1 VAQEMGGV
9 SAGAWLRFKRMH
21 HEDHAKHTLRIFG
34 RRADEVH
41 TFLDQFFPKYKI
53 SHRRLLHHRLGIKLI
68 VKKFGEK
75 AWGPAELHILDD
87 EGRIPETWLD
97 HDVVYLEPHDE
108 AEQEKD
114 LILLYGRETYDR
126 VRGGIS

>member
-1 VAQEMGGV
+1 MRTTQSTPFV
-9 SAGAWLRFKRMH
+9 SS
-21 HEDHAKHTLRIFG
+21 E

-41 TFLDQFFPKYKI
+41 VFLDQFFPKYKI
-53 SHRRLLHHRLGIKLI
+53 SHRRLLHHRLGVELA
-68 VKKFGEK
+68 VRHFGET

-87 EGRIPETWLD
+87 EGKVAGNWLGV
-97 HDVVYLEPHDE
+97 DVQYLDPTDE

-126 VRGGIS
+126 VRSNRERFK